1 MGAHFHSSC
10 RSKDDLLRG
19 GNLMTRLLLFI
30 LLFLN
35 SVPAYAEWVAVGGN
49 EEAGVTVYAD
59 PGTIRRKG
67 NLVTVWH
74 LNDFKTVQ
82 IVKGNSYLSIKAQH
96 QFDCKGDRERIIALM
111 KFSGNMGSGKVVYK
125 NSNKGKWSPLAPG
138 SVSDDLGKLACSK
151 K

>member
-1 MGAHFHSSC
+1 M
-10 RSKDDLLRG
+10 K
-19 GNLMTRLLLFI
+19 RLLLI
-30 LLFLN
+30 ALLLLS

-59 PGTIRRKG
+59 PGTIRRKE
-67 NLVTVWH
+67 NLVKVWH

-82 IVKGNSYLSIKAQH
+82 IVSGISYLSVKAQH
-96 QFDCKGDRERIIALM
+96 EYDCTKDRERILALT

-125 NSNKGKWSPLAPG
+125 DSDTRKWKPGSPG
-138 SVSDDLGKLACSK
+138 SVSHDLGKLACSK

>member
-1 MGAHFHSSC
+1 MGAHFRSST
-10 RSKDDLLRG
+10 RSTDDLLRG

-30 LLFLN
+30 LFFLS
-35 SVPAYAEWVAVGGN
+35 SVPAYAEWMAVGGN

-67 NLVTVWH
+67 NLVKVWH

-82 IVKGNSYLSIKAQH
+82 IVNGISYLSVKAQH
-96 QFDCKGDRERIIALM
+96 EYDCTKDRERIIALT
-111 KFSGNMGSGKVVYK
+111 KFSANMGSGKVVYK
-125 NSNKGKWSPLAPG
+125 DSNKRKWKSGAPG
-138 SVSDDLGKLACSK
+138 SVSHDLGKLACSK